1 MLYKVKEKY
10 TIISIQVFKIDID
23 IYLHYMKIT
32 TKYYKHLV
40 IFRKVTIG
48 NQLGIMKAWNNS
60 LQYTFSNIHKDD
72 SV

>member
-1 MLYKVKEKY
+1 MLYKIKEKY
-10 TIISIQVFKIDID
+10 TIISIWVFKIDA
-23 IYLHYMKIT
+23 
-32 TKYYKHLV
+32 